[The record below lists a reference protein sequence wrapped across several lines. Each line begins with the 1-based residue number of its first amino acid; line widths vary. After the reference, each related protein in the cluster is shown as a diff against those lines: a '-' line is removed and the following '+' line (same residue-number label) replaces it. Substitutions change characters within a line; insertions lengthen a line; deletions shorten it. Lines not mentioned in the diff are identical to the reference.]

1 QRHTHGIPIDESAE
15 RFGQLTP
22 ADDLGSG
29 HLDPLGTAAALD
41 DGGHDAF
48 EVAAPERS
56 QGVAPR
62 RQRYHRK
69 APHHDQQLGDRID
82 AGPIDE
88 TRPDRRDRPSRRRQP
103 VGHPVRRGR
112 AARLDVHDAPRRTGG
127 PQPAL
132 PRIVGN
138 PPPEGGTTVP
148 GDRAIDHHDNV
159 RIRTGAG
166 RTGSGTI
173 TGRPLE
179 ARPAVEVDLVS
190 AGGEG
195 RSQGNM
201 EKRIAAS
208 EQYTQRR
215 PPSQEINCMTNASR
229 DVVVVGAGPNG
240 LTAAAVLARAGL
252 SVLVVERNE
261 RIGGSCRTEEV
272 TLPGF
277 RHDICSAIH
286 PLGVVSPIFE
296 RLRLDRY
303 GLEWLTAPLALA
315 HPFDDGRTAVL
326 STDLERTRESLG
338 RDGTA
343 WLRLMKPFVERHR
356 ALFREILRPIRLPGH
371 PLLLAAFGLHAIQ
384 SVERLARTFRDAP
397 ARALL
402 AGSAAH
408 SMLPLNAPG
417 SASFGLVLSIAG
429 HALDCPCARGG
440 SQQIVDAL
448 AACARVDGCELR
460 TGVEVRSL
468 ADLPPAR
475 VVLLDLTPRQF
486 AALDGTGLTGRYRR
500 ALERFRYGPG
510 VYKVDYALSDPI
522 P

>member
-1 QRHTHGIPIDESAE
+1 M
-15 RFGQLTP
+15 
-22 ADDLGSG
+22 
-29 HLDPLGTAAALD
+29 
-41 DGGHDAF
+41 
-48 EVAAPERS
+48 
-56 QGVAPR
+56 
-62 RQRYHRK
+62 
-69 APHHDQQLGDRID
+69 
-82 AGPIDE
+82 
-88 TRPDRRDRPSRRRQP
+88 
-103 VGHPVRRGR
+103 
-112 AARLDVHDAPRRTGG
+112 
-127 PQPAL
+127 
-132 PRIVGN
+132 N
-138 PPPEGGTTVP
+138 
-148 GDRAIDHHDNV
+148 
-159 RIRTGAG
+159 
-166 RTGSGTI
+166 
-173 TGRPLE
+173 
-179 ARPAVEVDLVS
+179 
-190 AGGEG
+190 
-195 RSQGNM
+195 
-201 EKRIAAS
+201 
-208 EQYTQRR
+208 
-215 PPSQEINCMTNASR
+215 NASR

-286 PLGVVSPIFE
+286 PLGIVSPVFE

-338 RDGTA
+338 RDGAA

-429 HALDCPCARGG
+429 HALDWPCARGG

-475 VVLLDLTPRQF
+475 VVLLDLTPRQI

-522 P
+522 PWRAAACREASTVHVGGTFEEIARAELDVNQGRVADAPFVLVAQQSVMDGSRAPQGLHTGWVYCHVPHGSPVDVTEHIERQIERFAPGFRDTILARRVHAPAALEAHNPNLVGGDIGGGANTLGQVIFRPFPRVDPYRTPNPRLYVCSSSTPPGGGVHGMCGYWAARSALRHAFGRDLPEELELA